1 MGSLKGHHSVSHLNP
16 MHSNLNKIS
25 PSSPNNVG
33 NMGGGNAGVV
43 QIHEMIEE
51 EVELEQKEELD
62 SSS

>member
-1 MGSLKGHHSVSHLNP
+1 
-16 MHSNLNKIS
+16 
-25 PSSPNNVG
+25 
-33 NMGGGNAGVV
+33 MGGGNAGVV

>member
-1 MGSLKGHHSVSHLNP
+1 

-33 NMGGGNAGVV
+33 NMGSGLNNNNGVV

-51 EVELEQKEELD
+51 EVELE
-62 SSS
+62 